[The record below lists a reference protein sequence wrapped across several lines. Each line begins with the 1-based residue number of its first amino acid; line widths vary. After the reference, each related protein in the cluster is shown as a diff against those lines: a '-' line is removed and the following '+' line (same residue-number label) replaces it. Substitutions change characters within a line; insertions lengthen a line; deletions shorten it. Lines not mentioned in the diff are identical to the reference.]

1 MEKGKL
7 RLVEAPPIV
16 EIKDLKKWFGDV
28 RALDGVNLEIP
39 EGKILGL
46 LGPNASGK
54 TTLLKILAGMCMDYQ
69 GKVEIDGH
77 RPGAFTKAEVAYF
90 PDKSTMPKDMPVK
103 DMIELYNTF
112 FDDFDEA
119 KCRELLNIFHIG
131 EEQTVKEMSKGVVD
145 KLQISLMMARSAR
158 LYLLDE
164 PLGAVDVEA
173 REHVLD
179 IILENFNP
187 KGTMIIV
194 THLIRDI
201 ERLFD
206 GVIVLQ
212 DGKITAV
219 EDSDVL
225 RDKYGGTLEN
235 AMKHMFRGEDNVE
248 GGIKK

>member
-103 DMIELYNTF
+103 DMIELIY
-112 FDDFDEA
+112 
-119 KCRELLNIFHIG
+119 
-131 EEQTVKEMSKGVVD
+131 SK
-145 KLQISLMMARSAR
+145 
-158 LYLLDE
+158 
-164 PLGAVDVEA
+164 
-173 REHVLD
+173 
-179 IILENFNP
+179 
-187 KGTMIIV
+187 
-194 THLIRDI
+194 
-201 ERLFD
+201 
-206 GVIVLQ
+206 
-212 DGKITAV
+212 
-219 EDSDVL
+219 
-225 RDKYGGTLEN
+225 
-235 AMKHMFRGEDNVE
+235 
-248 GGIKK
+248 